1 VPLGP
6 ERLRALELVGDRWTL
21 WILLAIHERDGARFT
36 DLAGAPGLSRRVL
49 AERLKSLQ
57 EAAFVET
64 EQYQVRPPRNRYRL
78 TARGEQ
84 VRRLVL
90 ATVHVA
96 AGGRLESDPLTAQRA
111 ASTQSAVPP
120 AEVDGAPPDVHPA
133 DALLAGDLGAAAR
146 IHEQT
151 VARIARYDDQYRASL
166 LETLATWIACDASVS
181 VAAAKLYAH
190 RHTVRYR
197 LDRIREL
204 TGLDTAVSADRERLV
219 LGLRARQVLAAAG
232 RLDDA

>member
-1 VPLGP
+1 MPLGP
-6 ERLRALELVGDRWTL
+6 ERLRALDLVGDRWTL

-49 AERLKSLQ
+49 AERLRSLQ
-57 EAAFVET
+57 EVDFVET
-64 EQYQVRPPRNRYRL
+64 EQYQARPPRNRYRL

-96 AGGRLESDPLTAQRA
+96 AGGRLDADPLDRGATAR
-111 ASTQSAVPP
+111 V
-120 AEVDGAPPDVHPA
+120 EHEHPT
-133 DALLAGDLGAAAR
+133 DALLAGDLAAAR
-146 IHEQT
+146 RIHDET
-151 VARIARYDDQYRASL
+151 VAAIARYDDQYRTSL
-166 LETLATWIACDASVS
+166 LETLTTWLACDASVS
-181 VAAAKLYAH
+181 VAAAQLFAH
-190 RHTVRYR
+190 RHTIRYR

-204 TGLDTAVSADRERLV
+204 TGLDTSVSADRERLV

-232 RLDDA
+232 RLDET